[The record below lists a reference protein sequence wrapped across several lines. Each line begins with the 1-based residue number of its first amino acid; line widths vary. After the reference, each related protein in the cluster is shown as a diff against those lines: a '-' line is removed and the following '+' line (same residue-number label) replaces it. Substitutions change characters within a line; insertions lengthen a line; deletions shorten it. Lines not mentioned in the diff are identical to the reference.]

1 MPPGGERRGIPSGIS
16 SLAFRWSASYL
27 LCSVLL
33 SRAGRGDGGSL
44 LLLASFPGC
53 CSPRGRAI
61 SCHLGSSCSVCFR
74 CHRSSLRGSAH
85 SLEASVRNSITLRAA
100 FWLVAAFVISF
111 FSVGFPYWQIP
122 YPKVSLPST
131 LYGTGLVVVGV
142 LAAAA
147 RAVGKARL
155 LTVIL
160 AVGAAV
166 PAPILARIAVDTA
179 KDPTSHNLWPFE
191 FIIAADRKSV

>member
-1 MPPGGERRGIPSGIS
+1 M
-16 SLAFRWSASYL
+16 
-27 LCSVLL
+27 
-33 SRAGRGDGGSL
+33 
-44 LLLASFPGC
+44 
-53 CSPRGRAI
+53 
-61 SCHLGSSCSVCFR
+61 
-74 CHRSSLRGSAH
+74 
-85 SLEASVRNSITLRAA
+85 RNSMTLRAV

-111 FSVGFPYWQIP
+111 FAVGFPYWQIP
-122 YPKVSLPST
+122 YAKVSLPNT

-147 RAVGKARL
+147 RAFGKARI

-191 FIIAADRKSV
+191 FIIAAVIGVLCSSAGALIGSLPALFSRHNGAA

>member
-1 MPPGGERRGIPSGIS
+1 MKPH
-16 SLAFRWSASYL
+16 AVY
-27 LCSVLL
+27 
-33 SRAGRGDGGSL
+33 
-44 LLLASFPGC
+44 
-53 CSPRGRAI
+53 
-61 SCHLGSSCSVCFR
+61 
-74 CHRSSLRGSAH
+74 
-85 SLEASVRNSITLRAA
+85 
-100 FWLVAAFVISF
+100 WLVAAFVISF
-111 FSVGFPYWQIP
+111 FAVGFPYWQIP
-122 YPKVSLPST
+122 YAKVSLPTT

-147 RAVGKARL
+147 RAIGKARI

-191 FIIAADRKSV
+191 FIIAAVIGVLCSSAGALVGSLPVLLSRHKDAA